1 MNDLLLT
8 LKQDSEHAVRWFTET
23 QMLANSNKFQ
33 TMMSQSSKNV
43 RHFEPITLETNNVQ
57 IEASNLLK

>member
-1 MNDLLLT
+1 MNDFLLT
-8 LKQDSEHAVRWFTET
+8 LKQDSEHAVRWFAET

-33 TMMSQSSKNV
+33 TMMSQSSKNF

-57 IEASNLLK
+57 IEAQF